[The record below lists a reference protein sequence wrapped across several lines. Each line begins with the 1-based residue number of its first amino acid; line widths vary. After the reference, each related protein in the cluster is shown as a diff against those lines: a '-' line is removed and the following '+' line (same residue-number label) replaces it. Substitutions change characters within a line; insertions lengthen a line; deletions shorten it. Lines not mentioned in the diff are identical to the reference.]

1 MRPSAPA
8 IAVAAL
14 ALACVAADAPSGPIF
29 FPGRQYGLG
38 ERQSY
43 VMSRDARLTV
53 RFARTGGAVSSTT
66 VTATHESSVAFTVEG
81 YTDAGLPVLG
91 VATADQRS
99 SGDSGADSGDAAT
112 AAASPEIDGD
122 GVVRSASFAEFG
134 PATSLLNGLD
144 AQAMD
149 IGTTWHGQGDLALPF
164 AHLALRLKSQ
174 VNFKSGDTG
183 SILLQALVTGNA
195 DVAGHPKVA
204 PFGAIRLKG
213 AGTTVGSAFF
223 SPERRLMLGMDLT
236 TTSHGNA
243 LDARGR
249 HGAYDLVA
257 HWSIKLARYASGT
270 LPGPGISPGIGIPVT
285 QMGAPEPGATNVYSK
300 GSPADVFAPASIN
313 PDVIDRSNASAPPT
327 LAPSPD
333 ESLPP
338 VPIAMPSDQPMASPP
353 PGPSPTP
360 S

>member
-14 ALACVAADAPSGPIF
+14 ALACIAAAAPSGPIF

-43 VMSRDARLTV
+43 AMSRDARLTV
-53 RFARTGGAVSSTT
+53 RFARTGGAVSTKT
-66 VTATHESSVAFTVEG
+66 VSATRESSVAFTVEG
-81 YTDAGLPVLG
+81 FTDSGMPVLG
-91 VATADQRS
+91 VAIADQKS
-99 SGDSGADSGDAAT
+99 SDGSGEGASAP
-112 AAASPEIDGD
+112 ASPVIDGD
-122 GVVRSASFAEFG
+122 GGVRSESFAEFA

-144 AQAMD
+144 AQALD
-149 IGTTWHGQGDLALPF
+149 IGATWHGQGDLALPF
-164 AHLALRLKSQ
+164 ARMTLRLKSQ
-174 VNFKSGDTG
+174 VNFKSGDVGLT
-183 SILLQALVTGNA
+183 LLQALVAGNA
-195 DVAGHPKVA
+195 DVAGHPSVA
-204 PFGAIRLKG
+204 PFGAIRLTG
-213 AGTTVGSAFF
+213 SGTAAGSAFF
-223 SPERRLMLGMDLT
+223 SPERRLLLGMELT
-236 TTSHGNA
+236 MTSHGNA
-243 LDARGR
+243 TDARGR
-249 HGAYDLVA
+249 RGAYNLVA
-257 HWSIKLARYASGT
+257 HWSIKLARYAPGI

-285 QMGAPEPGATNVYSK
+285 QMGAPEPGATNVYSQ

-338 VPIAMPSDQPMASPP
+338 VPIEMPSDQPMASPP